1 MRLQDAIARLKA
13 RQADLRRAGVTG
25 LYLFGST
32 ARDQARA
39 DSDVDL
45 FFDCERGRF
54 GLFDLLAVK
63 ELAAEI
69 LEARTDIMTRGSLHP
84 LIRSRAAREAV
95 RVF

>member
-1 MRLQDAIARLKA
+1 MRLHHAINRLRE

-25 LYLFGST
+25 LYVFGST

-45 FFDCERGRF
+45 FFDCEKGQF

-69 LEARTDIMTRGSLHP
+69 LGTRTDIMTRGSLHP
-84 LIRSRAAREAV
+84 LIRGRAEREAL